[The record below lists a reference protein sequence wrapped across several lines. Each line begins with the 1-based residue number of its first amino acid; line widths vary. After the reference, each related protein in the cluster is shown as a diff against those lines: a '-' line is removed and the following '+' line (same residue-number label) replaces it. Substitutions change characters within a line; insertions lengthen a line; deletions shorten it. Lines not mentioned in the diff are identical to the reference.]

1 MKTGLFILVVFFIGE
16 NPETEGNALWAI
28 NGQENCETVAEIF
41 SLNSEDGEGFICL
54 EVKE

>member
-28 NGQENCETVAEIF
+28 NGKENCETVAEIF
-41 SLNSEDGEGFICL
+41 SLNSEEQEGFTCL
-54 EVKE
+54 ESKE